1 MKRFIII
8 LSFLGLA
15 TAQKSP
21 FTNFDVVLYPEYYF
35 EGLMAEVDG
44 EIKEGQVPLNFEMD
58 VPANTDSVFFVSGT
72 AASEP
77 AVKHLSVLKQNQRS
91 YVQVSII
98 ESKFRMFIFFDGHK
112 DGIKRSGDFTLK
124 LNHPVDDAHIIIQ
137 EPLVAENFSFSEA
150 EAESFKDQHGIN
162 FNRIHIHDFKANT
175 AKSVSFSYENPSGE
189 ISINKLQTMLASDD
203 RTASSVPAPTTN
215 QKPIRHKLP
224 LWQPLVVLAVVAVI
238 VGWMAS
244 VQWKKET
251 NESGASVPKTG
262 GGKFCTHCGEGISPE
277 HKFCAHC
284 GGKL

>member
-1 MKRFIII
+1 MKRFIIL
-8 LSFLGLA
+8 LSFLGLVA
-15 TAQKSP
+15 AQESP

-44 EIKEGQVPLNFEMD
+44 EIKEGQFPLNFEMD

-72 AASEP
+72 ATSEA

-91 YVQVSII
+91 YVQVSVI
-98 ESKFRMFIFFDGHK
+98 ESKFRMFIFFDGEK
-112 DGIKRSGDFTLK
+112 DGTNRKGGFTLK
-124 LNHPVDDAHIIIQ
+124 LNHQVDDAHIIIQ
-137 EPLVAENFSFSEA
+137 EPLIAENFQFSEKES
-150 EAESFKDQHGIN
+150 EAFKDQHGIN
-162 FNRIHIHDFKANT
+162 FRRVHIHDFKANT

-203 RTASSVPAPTTN
+203 RTASPAPAPTAS

-224 LWQPLVVLAVVAVI
+224 LWQPLAVLAVVAVS

-244 VQWKKET
+244 VQRKKET
-251 NESGASVPKTG
+251 SDGGVSVAKTG
-262 GGKFCTHCGEGISPE
+262 SGKFCTHCGESISPK

>member
-72 AASEP
+72 ATSEA
-77 AVKHLSVLKQNQRS
+77 AVKHLSILKQNQRS
-91 YVQVSII
+91 YVQVSVI

-124 LNHPVDDAHIIIQ
+124 LNHPVDD
-137 EPLVAENFSFSEA
+137 
-150 EAESFKDQHGIN
+150 

-203 RTASSVPAPTTN
+203 RTASSAPAPTTN

-224 LWQPLVVLAVVAVI
+224 LWQPLAVLAVVAVI